1 MGEAVPAI
9 AGLPFDPRY
18 HALNVL
24 DGKRYAHH
32 PVMSQVESRVYR
44 LERDFGTFHKYYIR
58 LNKHEFNTVRQYEVR
73 ENIYTYK
80 TCTCSSDY
88 M

>member
-44 LERDFGTFHKYYIR
+44 LERDFLVEWNGLR
-58 LNKHEFNTVRQYEVR
+58 VPVN
-73 ENIYTYK
+73 
-80 TCTCSSDY
+80 
-88 M
+88 